1 MITSQGGRYLVVEFY
16 NIIVIG
22 QYIFAVEHDMMN
34 DVTCRIKLHV
44 SKDRYYADGELT
56 GEMIKALWV
65 LQGKLSKRKLMEREV
80 IYWG

>member
-16 NIIVIG
+16 NILVIG

>member
-1 MITSQGGRYLVVEFY
+1 MVGIQGGRYLVVEFY
-16 NIIVIG
+16 NILVIG

-56 GEMIKALWV
+56 GEMIRALWG
-65 LQGKLSKRKLMEREV
+65 LQRNWHNRKLMEREV

>member
-1 MITSQGGRYLVVEFY
+1 MVVVQGGRYLVVEFY

>member
-16 NIIVIG
+16 NILVIG
-22 QYIFAVEHDMMN
+22 QYILAVEHDMMN

>member
-1 MITSQGGRYLVVEFY
+1 MVTVQGGRYLVVEFY
-16 NIIVIG
+16 NILVIG
-22 QYIFAVEHDMMN
+22 KYIFAVEHDMVN

>member
-1 MITSQGGRYLVVEFY
+1 MVGIQGGRYLVVEFY
-16 NIIVIG
+16 NILVIG
-22 QYIFAVEHDMMN
+22 KYIFAVEHDMMN

>member
-1 MITSQGGRYLVVEFY
+1 MVGIQGGRYLVVEFY
-16 NIIVIG
+16 NILVIG

>member
-1 MITSQGGRYLVVEFY
+1 MVVVQGGRYLVVEFY
-16 NIIVIG
+16 NILVIG
-22 QYIFAVEHDMMN
+22 QYIFAVEHGMVN

-80 IYWG
+80 IYCG

>member
-16 NIIVIG
+16 NILVIG
-22 QYIFAVEHDMMN
+22 QYILAVEHDMMN

-56 GEMIKALWV
+56 GEMIKALWG

>member
-1 MITSQGGRYLVVEFY
+1 MITTQGGRYLVVEFY
-16 NIIVIG
+16 NILVIG
-22 QYIFAVEHDMMN
+22 HYIFAVEHDMMN

>member
-1 MITSQGGRYLVVEFY
+1 MVVIQGGRYLVVEFY
-16 NIIVIG
+16 NILVIG
-22 QYIFAVEHDMMN
+22 QYIFAVEHDMVN